1 MNNRKKKLLK
11 RLVLWS
17 DQNVL
22 QIALL
27 MVIFIL
33 TVIGFI
39 YSKLNPLTLIDV
51 TILSSFVITFA
62 ASILFTSIIDR
73 LRVHV
78 EDDIKINYDFDNIVN
93 KYLSSNIESLY
104 TSSKGKVWPM
114 TILYQKEDDIKLKI
128 EDSLDL
134 YTTPRE
140 IINYSVNLIDI
151 HKSSIV
157 TNNLMI
163 RLDDVIKEG
172 NQLILKTSRTTYI
185 NSLITN
191 RAMDYQLTHTG
202 LNEGL
207 TVRDML
213 EPGPY
218 INPLNISKLSNHIGY
233 NMLIETSDGYYCFKT
248 RGFDVSIS
256 KGTVSLSMTTTLKS
270 KSALNDDLQ
279 LTIESIEKSIKEDAH
294 NFLNIK
300 LNDFSFKDDLYC
312 IYRELY
318 EGGKPQFLFYK
329 KINIT
334 KDEWLSR
341 LDKEK
346 FTQSLIFLNHEEFK
360 NLQIDEN
367 LSLTDHHLN
376 KPKTYEFSKATI
388 ASLVFLHDKLVNSKY
403 EEEKS

>member
-1 MNNRKKKLLK
+1 MNNRKKELLK

-17 DQNVL
+17 DRNIL
-22 QIALL
+22 QIVLL
-27 MVIFIL
+27 AIIFIV
-33 TVIGFI
+33 TVIGFM
-39 YSKLNPLTLIDV
+39 YSQLNPLTLIDV

-78 EDDIKINYDFDNIVN
+78 EDDIKINYDFEGIVD
-93 KYLSSNIESLY
+93 KYRSSNIESLY
-104 TSSKGKVWPM
+104 TSIEGKKWPM
-114 TILYQKEDDIKLKI
+114 TVLYQKENDIKFVI

-151 HKSSIV
+151 HKSSKV
-157 TNNLMI
+157 TNNIMI
-163 RLDDVIKEG
+163 RLDDMIKQDNEVT
-172 NQLILKTSRTTYI
+172 LKTSRTTYI

-191 RAMDYQLTHTG
+191 RAMDYRLPHTG
-202 LNEGL
+202 VNNGL

-218 INPLNISKLSNHIGY
+218 LNPLNMSKLSNHIGY

-256 KGTVSLSMTTTLKS
+256 KGTVSLSITSTLKS

-279 LTIESIEKSIKEDAH
+279 LTIESIENSIIEDAR
-294 NFLNIK
+294 NFLN
-300 LNDFSFKDDLYC
+300 LNLSDFSFKDDLYC

-318 EGGKPQFLFYK
+318 EGGKPQFLFFK
-329 KINIT
+329 KISIT
-334 KDEWLSR
+334 KDELIYG

-346 FTQSLIFLNHEEFK
+346 FKQSLIFLNHEEFK

-367 LSLTDHHLN
+367 FSLTDYQLD
-376 KPKTYEFSKATI
+376 KPKTYEFAKATI
-388 ASLVFLHDKLVNSKY
+388 ASLVFLHDKLINDNFFY
-403 EEEKS
+403 H